1 MMSSRPLIVTIFPQG
16 EFLFRNLFIQHKL
29 AMFSAFKT
37 SYIPEV
43 TSLIKKHGI
52 NDPLY
57 IKNLGFFV
65 NNNLEDVGDD
75 GYIAMST
82 GVRKIVSGLTNPIG
96 LTSSEWCI
104 LAFWGHQLGSKEVDF
119 LAEHAHKIFEA
130 RGRTGP
136 YSKCDLDYISW
147 TVEVM
152 MRERNTTKTMMAE
165 LCTKHGDLF
174 DVEFEMRT
182 EEGMKRLLTAN
193 VEPPRDYT
201 AGGDRPPARANVADP
216 LFIQDE
222 DMDKMTDPEMIS
234 TLAEVDMAIS
244 RINEWKERL

>member
-1 MMSSRPLIVTIFPQG
+1 
-16 EFLFRNLFIQHKL
+16 
-29 AMFSAFKT
+29 MFSAFKT

-52 NDPLY
+52 NDALY

-82 GVRKIVSGLTNPIG
+82 SVRKIVSGLKDPIG
-96 LTSSEWCI
+96 LISSECQE
-104 LAFWGHQLGSKEVDF
+104 GDF

-136 YSKCDLDYISW
+136 YSKYDLDYISW

-152 MRERNTTKTMMAE
+152 MREKNTTKTMMAE

-182 EEGMKRLLTAN
+182 EEGMKRLLTGN

-201 AGGDRPPARANVADP
+201 AGGDKPPARANVADP

-222 DMDKMTDPEMIS
+222 DMDEMTDPEMIS

-244 RINEWKERL
+244 RITEWKERLQIEKNRLDYDANTLFFKQHFAKGRLKSLMENREHLKSLKR